1 MSFLEFERFVL
12 IWSVL
17 YGASTVFTLFGGVTY
32 NVNYVWL
39 YIHIENGLVMV
50 MWIGQQF
57 PTDSVQKVFGV
68 PSLAQ
73 INTEIVSTHILCL
86 IRSCGLWNS
95 LLFSMLS
102 LHWTILC
109 PFG

>member
-1 MSFLEFERFVL
+1 MVVYSYRE
-12 IWSVL
+12 WSGDGDVDRT
-17 YGASTVFTLFGGVTY
+17 A
-32 NVNYVWL
+32 
-39 YIHIENGLVMV
+39 
-50 MWIGQQF
+50 
-57 PTDSVQKVFGV
+57 DSVQKVFGV

-73 INTEIVSTHILCL
+73 INTEIVCL

>member
-1 MSFLEFERFVL
+1 MVVYSYRE
-12 IWSVL
+12 WSGDGDVDRT
-17 YGASTVFTLFGGVTY
+17 A
-32 NVNYVWL
+32 
-39 YIHIENGLVMV
+39 
-50 MWIGQQF
+50 
-57 PTDSVQKVFGV
+57 DSVQKVFGV

-102 LHWTILC
+102 LHWTILS
-109 PFG
+109 FRVRGV